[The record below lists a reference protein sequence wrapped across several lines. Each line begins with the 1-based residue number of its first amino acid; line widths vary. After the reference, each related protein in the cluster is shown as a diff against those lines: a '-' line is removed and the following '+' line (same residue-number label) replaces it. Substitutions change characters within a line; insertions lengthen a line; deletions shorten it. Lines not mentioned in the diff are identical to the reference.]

1 MGTVEDLEYCLI
13 GGQGRESHVTRLS
26 DNCSTQPL
34 SVPYFG

>member
-1 MGTVEDLEYCLI
+1 LGPDQDLEHRLI
-13 GGQGRESHVTRLS
+13 RGKGREGHVTRLS

>member
-1 MGTVEDLEYCLI
+1 MGTAEDLEHRLI